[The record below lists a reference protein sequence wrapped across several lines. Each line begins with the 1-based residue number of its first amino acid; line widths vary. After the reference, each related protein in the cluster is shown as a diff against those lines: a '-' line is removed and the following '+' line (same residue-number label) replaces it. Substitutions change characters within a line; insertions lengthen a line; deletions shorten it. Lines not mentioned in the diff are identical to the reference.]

1 MPDFLPP
8 APLFTKSIDAA
19 QLQEFSAFI
28 SELCSISGA
37 IIRSHYLSGI
47 EVESKS
53 DHSPVTAADRDTE
66 LALRTAIMTRYPQ
79 HGIIGEEH
87 GAYREDADYCW
98 VLDPIDGT
106 KAFVSNCYIFGTLIS
121 LMHQG
126 RPIIGALHSPLMEH
140 LLIGTSNGATLN
152 GKPVGMRACA
162 DVGDAMLLATDHWD
176 IFTHHNGPA
185 FEKLSREARLY
196 RGWGDCHGYFQL
208 ATGGADIM
216 LDPVLKIWDIMAI
229 VPIIEG
235 AGGRITDWQGN
246 NPLTATAIVATAGG
260 VHDKVIRAL
269 NPAS

>member
-8 APLFTKSIDAA
+8 APLFTKSADAA
-19 QLQEFSAFI
+19 QLEEFSAFI
-28 SELCSISGA
+28 GDLCKISGA

-47 EVESKS
+47 DVESKS

-66 LALRTAIMTRYPQ
+66 HALRAAILARYPQ

-87 GAYREDADYCW
+87 GAHQEDADYCW

-126 RPIIGALHSPLMEH
+126 RPIIGALHSPLLEH
-140 LLIGTSNGATLN
+140 LLIGTANGATLN
-152 GKPVGMRACA
+152 VGMRACA

-196 RGWGDCHGYFQL
+196 RGWGIAM
-208 ATGGADIM
+208 ATFSW
-216 LDPVLKIWDIMAI
+216 P
-229 VPIIEG
+229 
-235 AGGRITDWQGN
+235 
-246 NPLTATAIVATAGG
+246 
-260 VHDKVIRAL
+260 
-269 NPAS
+269 PAAPTSCSTRC